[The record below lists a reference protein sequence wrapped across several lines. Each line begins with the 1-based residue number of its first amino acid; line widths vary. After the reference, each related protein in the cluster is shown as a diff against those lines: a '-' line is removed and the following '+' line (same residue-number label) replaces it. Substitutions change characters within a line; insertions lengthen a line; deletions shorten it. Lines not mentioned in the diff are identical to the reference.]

1 MVAAT
6 VRTNLSRCLERCIQ
20 TSEPGSGHLDC
31 DLAKRTAECLAKSST
46 KELHVEALCLEVASA
61 LEKHGRWRP
70 AWDLLFGLMQH
81 LGAASRTRAAASM
94 YAHVVMRAASCAG
107 RGGVSAGGDL
117 CEIVELCFHLRS
129 CFLEALSLNDKLGQR
144 NVQARKLLEWLVHVA
159 VPVSSH
165 LLAKKCWQEVQQALQ
180 QGGNQAMKA
189 LMQGRTAEEQTQLVR
204 LICCHARSVQ
214 PDAADLVADVLK
226 ALLAGQH
233 RKSAKPNEVAIWLK
247 AVMTTMDVLAHLL
260 RSSWQ
265 KSSSMLDWA
274 DQFLADFSGTLA
286 GGLESPSLQP
296 LLLLL
301 VRARVRVLEACRR
314 ESRELLAITRKEI
327 FQLYGLQLWQSQL
340 QETEGTAPLA
350 PPAPCAPQCLL
361 ELLGCG
367 RSWQQLEAVRLQLPA
382 GSVAGALLALRQLQL
397 HVEADDAASLLALG
411 RLVLALSQDPDFRSL
426 APQALA
432 AARRRLAGL
441 GEGRGRL
448 LAAQLCAVEAQL
460 EASEAHQECERFL
473 SQALS
478 LWYRAAGLDRSS
490 LGFSV
495 NSVARVLRCCTGALV
510 LRELLDAAHLLET
523 LDLHVLTVQ
532 VLVLCLACMVQQQGP
547 KGLWWLMP
555 DKSGLPP
562 DDSAQACVVL
572 LYRLAAAEGRLA
584 TTDEEAFVALEWWQ
598 TAEAARAALRATDAV
613 AVARAVCL
621 GALPEAA
628 ILALHQRGCT
638 LEVLMP
644 ECTAEMAGLLPH
656 QAMTLAEAFLALAQW
671 SAHWQDVSP
680 GQCPGGSTITAQCAA
695 LKSLALLYGAPK
707 PATERPQPTA
717 TNGPVAPWA
726 RWPAQRSALLQLR
739 VIYQVSLLYERLGE
753 AELAGACA
761 ESGLQLM
768 ERKLCGAH
776 GWKLRFLCLR
786 ARSAIT
792 RSVHA
797 RNPVKEKPD
806 SEIDNLLAEVEE
818 LWNRR
823 MAGRPVVSLMQNLS
837 GADSDD
843 FEAGLRSMPVE
854 LLALWAHAPSRA
866 SLLEK
871 ANVLLHAPSTRHL
884 QLLLQLLD
892 EASLDTPL
900 FAQSFLRLRD
910 LLATFGSRDL
920 VPQPLCR
927 ALASVAGTLQRLN
940 SSQRPPE
947 MRLSHLAA
955 EVLARQG
962 PLLSSEELQML
973 EPEAPAALALT
984 GAAALRGA
992 LCSGDSAAA
1001 RQAAFLL
1008 LRAAETEAADATPHS
1023 FRTVAETRCT
1033 EAESSRSRSP
1043 RRSPPS
1049 EHGLWKQVVPVC
1061 SGVSLLFLSELR
1073 SMQRHIEARAAEL
1086 FEAPHRRAKGRLTVQ
1101 ELCAGAWLD
1110 RKADTSMAWLQ
1121 VDWKSQALQ
1130 ITRSI
1135 DSHPGRVISRRVQ
1148 LAPGLLQC
1156 LQEDLQS
1163 LHAMNGEKIRELWQR
1178 PGKDSE
1184 AARLEFWSNRKRFDE
1199 QLGRVA
1205 ERIQQELLGPW
1216 RCLLAPLPP
1225 GQWLRLR
1232 EMARTWRQKEVS
1244 AEEEFLLAL
1253 LLLEARQM
1261 EVPEI
1266 AAVLGDSKL
1275 RPASSLKRYSLELGL
1290 EEVEAPLLLYV
1301 DANMAQLPLEACPCL
1316 RNRSVVRG
1324 LAPNI
1329 MPATVAAAT
1338 GFFVIDPAEDCT
1350 QMGDVKRL
1358 LTSWSEGQ
1366 SWHGHTGL
1374 PMPAPAEVLDE
1385 LCRNDVFVYLGHGER
1400 ARQLL
1405 RQDRVRMPGT
1415 AHDGSGDLRSILMLL
1430 GCSSVKIRP
1439 QSVGAFECF
1448 GLPGRALLAGAPL
1461 VLGAMWDVL
1470 GGDLDKFACRLLQKW
1485 WQKPDGSQG
1494 GLLSALRL
1502 LRPKCLLP
1510 NLTGAALVCY
1520 GNPM

>member
-786 ARSAIT
+786 
-792 RSVHA
+792 
-797 RNPVKEKPD
+797 
-806 SEIDNLLAEVEE
+806 
-818 LWNRR
+818 
-823 MAGRPVVSLMQNLS
+823 
-837 GADSDD
+837 
-843 FEAGLRSMPVE
+843 
-854 LLALWAHAPSRA
+854 
-866 SLLEK
+866 
-871 ANVLLHAPSTRHL
+871 
-884 QLLLQLLD
+884 
-892 EASLDTPL
+892 
-900 FAQSFLRLRD
+900 
-910 LLATFGSRDL
+910 
-920 VPQPLCR
+920 
-927 ALASVAGTLQRLN
+927 
-940 SSQRPPE
+940 
-947 MRLSHLAA
+947 
-955 EVLARQG
+955 
-962 PLLSSEELQML
+962 
-973 EPEAPAALALT
+973 
-984 GAAALRGA
+984 
-992 LCSGDSAAA
+992 
-1001 RQAAFLL
+1001 
-1008 LRAAETEAADATPHS
+1008 
-1023 FRTVAETRCT
+1023 
-1033 EAESSRSRSP
+1033 
-1043 RRSPPS
+1043 
-1049 EHGLWKQVVPVC
+1049 
-1061 SGVSLLFLSELR
+1061 
-1073 SMQRHIEARAAEL
+1073 
-1086 FEAPHRRAKGRLTVQ
+1086 
-1101 ELCAGAWLD
+1101 
-1110 RKADTSMAWLQ
+1110 